1 MTGAPG
7 AFAAVNVPSTESDLT
22 PIDPKE
28 LLLGVRESERAA
40 VTSGAPPT
48 ANELERRQNGWRLLL
63 IVVAFVLLSE
73 TFMSTRGWR
82 AVARQYRPVTPE
94 RSEP

>member
-1 MTGAPG
+1 MTDQRMRARL
-7 AFAAVNVPSTESDLT
+7 AEAL
-22 PIDPKE
+22 PKT
-28 LLLGVRESERAA
+28 RAA
-40 VTSGAPPT
+40 VTGGAPPT

-82 AVARQYRPVTPE
+82 AVARRYRPVTPE